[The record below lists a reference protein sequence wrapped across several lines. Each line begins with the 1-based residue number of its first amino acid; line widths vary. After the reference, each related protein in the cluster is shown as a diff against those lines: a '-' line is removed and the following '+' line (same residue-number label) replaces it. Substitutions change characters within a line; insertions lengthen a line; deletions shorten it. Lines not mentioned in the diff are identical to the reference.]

1 MRNGFITQQ
10 ALLTLTDDNWRKRL
24 DNKGFGGAIL
34 MDLSN
39 LIDILNRD
47 ISITKLHAYGFQR
60 DTLELLYSYLTKR

>member
-1 MRNGFITQQ
+1 
-10 ALLTLTDDNWRKRL
+10 
-24 DNKGFGGAIL
+24 

-39 LIDILNRD
+39 FIDILNRD